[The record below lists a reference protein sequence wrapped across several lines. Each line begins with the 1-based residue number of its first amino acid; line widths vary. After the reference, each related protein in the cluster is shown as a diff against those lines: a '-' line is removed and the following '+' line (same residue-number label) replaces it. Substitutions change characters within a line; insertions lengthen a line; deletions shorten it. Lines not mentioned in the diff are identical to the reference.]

1 MSDDKRLLIVDDE
14 PNIRLVFQ
22 AALTGPD
29 RHNMRR
35 SDERSTFGASSVP
48 LDFGDRRGEAM
59 GVRASPSRSS
69 RSWATRVGS

>member
-1 MSDDKRLLIVDDE
+1 MSDDNRLLIVDDE
-14 PNIRLVFQ
+14 PNLRLVFQ

-29 RHNMRR
+29 RHNIQRE
-35 SDERSTFGASSVP
+35 DERFTFGASSVP